1 MGGIILA
8 VFMLSVILFASIV
21 KGDERKTGKFVVA
34 WFAVA
39 LVCGLIGG
47 F

>member
-21 KGDERKTGKFVVA
+21 KGDEVKTGKFVAV
-34 WFAVA
+34 WFGIA
-39 LVCGLIGG
+39 LICGFIGG

>member
-8 VFMLSVILFASIV
+8 VFMLSVLLFASIV
-21 KGDERKTGKFVVA
+21 NGDEVKTGKFVA
-34 WFAVA
+34 GWFGIA
-39 LVCGLIGG
+39 LVYGLIGG